1 MTVLSDATLRARI
14 KAGELVVGGSDSQV
28 MFCAYQFTPEKIFA
42 PGVEGAVVDWKSPPA
57 DAHYVIAPGALVW
70 MRVKG
75 IVKMPVDLAAFY
87 WQTNSLSR
95 KGLMLVNSSLVEPGY
110 EGPLACL
117 FANFGREPVVVHP
130 GTTVA
135 KLIFLR
141 LDADAAEPL
150 RLTLS
155 ATKYDR
161 DLKEVAVTAPA
172 SFLQVSELSKKLD
185 RQLEEAVGTIKT
197 AAATTREDE
206 KRALTA
212 ARAAEE
218 KELTENLD
226 KRLRKAFVLAVLGL
240 AIMSAGLTIASY
252 VQRWIRPNIESEI
265 RDQVQAEVRSRLATD
280 AAGTAARRDSID
292 VAMQTELRELRRA
305 LDSVQKRLPS
315 PARPR

>member
-1 MTVLSDATLRARI
+1 
-14 KAGELVVGGSDSQV
+14 
-28 MFCAYQFTPEKIFA
+28 
-42 PGVEGAVVDWKSPPA
+42 
-57 DAHYVIAPGALVW
+57 
-70 MRVKG
+70 
-75 IVKMPVDLAAFY
+75 
-87 WQTNSLSR
+87 
-95 KGLMLVNSSLVEPGY
+95 
-110 EGPLACL
+110 
-117 FANFGREPVVVHP
+117 VVHP

-141 LDADAAEPL
+141 LDADTAEPL